1 MLLSVCR
8 LITGQVH
15 AHVLSK
21 RLRESHVAQH
31 GTKVTTLQEQ
41 HLHSSSTKCGHQ
53 DFCLIL
59 GYVEATVTPIV
70 DSLIRNLKLRAHCP
84 KHCLEKKRCDLEYN
98 QYTLLFNANFNTT
111 RDLFNLLF
119 NLQVV
124 QCFRASNTYCW
135 PLCVCVCLWLSQY
148 EHTTDC
154 DMASWSTAFAVP
166 SAAPADLTVLLF
178 DIS

>member
-1 MLLSVCR
+1 MLVSVCR

-21 RLRESHVAQH
+21 RLREICAVPGRA
-31 GTKVTTLQEQ
+31 VW
-41 HLHSSSTKCGHQ
+41 HSMVPKSPPFRSNTFTRQAPKCGHQ

-59 GYVEATVTPIV
+59 GYVEATLTPIV

-84 KHCLEKKRCDLEYN
+84 KHCLEKKRCDLEYD

-135 PLCVCVCLWLSQY
+135 PLCVFV
-148 EHTTDC
+148 
-154 DMASWSTAFAVP
+154 VKP
-166 SAAPADLTVLLF
+166 
-178 DIS
+178 I